1 MRHSWSKHDS
11 KISATLSRPVVVRTL
26 VFITQGI
33 AVVAAVIFAWQFI
46 APHASQA
53 LLRTNLSKDIAKQTC
68 DELPECKAIRLQMW
82 YDRSAHQWEP
92 IANVSAKTLDTEKAR
107 QILWDTA
114 QEQTRFVIYR
124 AIFKQMKVVK
134 G

>member
-1 MRHSWSKHDS
+1 MRHSWSNREYG
-11 KISATLSRPVVVRTL
+11 ISGTLSSPVVVKSL
-26 VFITQGI
+26 VLISHGI
-33 AVVAAVIFAWQFI
+33 AIVAAIIFAWQFI
-46 APHASQA
+46 APHAS
-53 LLRTNLSKDIAKQTC
+53 LVFLRTDLSKSIAKRAC
-68 DELPECKAIRLQMW
+68 DELPECKVIRLQMR

-92 IANVSAKTLDTEKAR
+92 IANVSAKSLDIEKAR

-124 AIFKQMKVVK
+124 AIFEQMKVVK